1 MRLFTLLA
9 ICAAPAA
16 ADVSLSFIEGA
27 PKDRFVL
34 TNATCGLSDA
44 TLRINLSTAPAGVI
58 FDVTASGAG
67 VEVFQPVEVV
77 SGNATTSA
85 VTDGD
90 QVLTATLG
98 PLAQGEQVIISADLD
113 DLQTDGALGQIRVA
127 GSEIA
132 GVSATITLPNGTHIA
147 TFGTD
152 ATATFATL
160 SDACQST

>member
-44 TLRINLSTAPAGVI
+44 
-58 FDVTASGAG
+58 
-67 VEVFQPVEVV
+67 EVV